1 MTPPAGSVVV
11 PDGSAVITPNDMF
24 NEVRA
29 THDEVKTLTTK
40 VDTLSTNV
48 GTRIESLEREA
59 HDHETRLRE
68 LEKKLYRWAGGAA
81 VIGALGGFIA
91 QRLPL
96 WS

>member
-1 MTPPAGSVVV
+1 MTPPNAQVIV

-48 GTRIESLEREA
+48 GNRLESLEREA
-59 HDHETRLRE
+59 ADHETRLRE
-68 LEKKLYRWAGGAA
+68 LERKLYRWAGGAA
-81 VIGALGGFIA
+81 VVGAALGVLA

-96 WS
+96 W